1 MANFNLTKRT
11 VTELAVGASLVVA
24 VALDGVAM
32 VTNHPINS
40 AMLTITSTLVGGA
53 LGFLNIPSSS
63 SSSSSSTQP
72 TTSTVTRVTP
82 TTGS

>member
-1 MANFNLTKRT
+1 MSISLTKRT

-53 LGFLNIPSSS
+53 LGFLNIPHTGS
-63 SSSSSSTQP
+63 
-72 TTSTVTRVTP
+72 TTSTSP
-82 TTGS
+82 SNSSGTTSSTTTTVGS

>member
-1 MANFNLTKRT
+1 MSNFNFTKRT

-53 LGFLNIPSSS
+53 LGFLNIPSLSGS
-63 SSSSSSTQP
+63 GTTSTTTQP
-72 TTSTVTRVTP
+72 TSSTTV

>member
-1 MANFNLTKRT
+1 MANFNFTKRT

-53 LGFLNIPSSS
+53 LGFLNIPSLTSS
-63 SSSSSSTQP
+63 GTTTTTQPTSSSTI
-72 TTSTVTRVTP
+72 